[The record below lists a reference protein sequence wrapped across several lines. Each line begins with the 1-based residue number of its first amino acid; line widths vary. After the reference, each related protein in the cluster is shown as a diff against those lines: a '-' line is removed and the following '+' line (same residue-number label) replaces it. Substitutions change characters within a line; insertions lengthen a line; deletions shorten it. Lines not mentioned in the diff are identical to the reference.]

1 MYFNFLQEMLKE
13 MVEEEQANKQQLIV
27 GVENLLKE
35 ATTLSNVC

>member
-1 MYFNFLQEMLKE
+1 

-35 ATTLSNVC
+35 ATTLSNVS